1 MTFKNGFILQTY
13 GIEDLHNSFFFISLK
28 IENIYNFALVLELKF
43 QSKSTTSNALPS
55 SKTTAAT
62 SAKSIELLCHTTIK
76 SNFA

>member
-1 MTFKNGFILQTY
+1 MDLSFKLMALRIYIIL
-13 GIEDLHNSFFFISLK
+13 FFISLK
-28 IENIYNFALVLELKF
+28 IENIYNFALVLEFMF

>member
-1 MTFKNGFILQTY
+1 MDLSFKLMALRIYIIL
-13 GIEDLHNSFFFISLK
+13 FFISLK
-28 IENIYNFALVLELKF
+28 IENIYNFALVLEFKF